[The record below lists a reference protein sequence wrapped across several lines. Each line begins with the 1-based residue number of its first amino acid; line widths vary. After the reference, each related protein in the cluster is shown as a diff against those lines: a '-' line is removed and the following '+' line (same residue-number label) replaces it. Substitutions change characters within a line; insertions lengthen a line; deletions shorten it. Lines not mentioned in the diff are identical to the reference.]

1 MRHSDIFIS
10 LKQWAE
16 RSEVLR
22 FAFKILISE
31 VNQKKSVTIIE
42 IDKKNKVK
50 IDTINLVPLRDMK
63 EIKGSLD
70 ELLKM
75 EKCEDYMHIT
85 LTDNSA
91 VDAKSKLETVFPN
104 IMEA

>member
-1 MRHSDIFIS
+1 
-10 LKQWAE
+10 
-16 RSEVLR
+16 
-22 FAFKILISE
+22 
-31 VNQKKSVTIIE
+31 
-42 IDKKNKVK
+42 
-50 IDTINLVPLRDMK
+50 MK

-104 IMEA
+104 IMKLDFEEYNLSSSAGQNLKTLKEKKHPRTFFRIF